1 MPKAVREAL
10 GLAAVAINSL
20 LGEDY
25 GLAKRLA
32 AQHRPQILGANSPVE
47 E

>member
-10 GLAAVAINSL
+10 GLAAVVINSL

-25 GLAKRLA
+25 GAKSWVDAGVGGQQDTREA
-32 AQHRPQILGANSPVE
+32 VN
-47 E
+47 